1 MQPEQVG
8 VRLMGNF
15 SGMNESCDSRS
26 SIRIAPVR
34 SIPSHTKG
42 KLRHRIGCILLLLPT
57 APPLRISRTVFDCA
71 ERCHTRLDSCL

>member
-26 SIRIAPVR
+26 SIRIAQSAAFLAHEGQIKAPHWVH
-34 SIPSHTKG
+34 S
-42 KLRHRIGCILLLLPT
+42 LLLPT